1 MGGREEGVPD
11 AYFNLHDCREFAA
24 RRYSRR
30 QGANIRRRPKLQARR
45 GSDCRALGR
54 PVNKKLHERLKEG
67 ASAVV
72 EPMVKVLWFQQ
83 GGVHPA
89 GKHRR
94 HTELCQS
101 LDVPAV
107 GEVGS
112 LTIPVLTLRSRIVIR
127 IRVAPW

>member
-1 MGGREEGVPD
+1 
-11 AYFNLHDCREFAA
+11 
-24 RRYSRR
+24 
-30 QGANIRRRPKLQARR
+30 
-45 GSDCRALGR
+45 
-54 PVNKKLHERLKEG
+54 
-67 ASAVV
+67 
-72 EPMVKVLWFQQ
+72 MVKVLWFQQ

-127 IRVAPW
+127 IRVAPWWDAASDVLSLALYLDTSASRFQLCVCRHLVCTLFRFRVHREIKCGLND